1 MSEICLMGVDS
12 NSPGLLHRYAC
23 IFVIMFNHTC
33 KKATEHFEL
42 LTQKHLEGFF
52 LLVEHVIAQVGDI
65 VITTWLISFRA
76 LHIWRAIDIA
86 LNRFLIGI
94 ELQEGPKTIEY
105 ARTLIV

>member
-1 MSEICLMGVDS
+1 MVMLDH
-12 NSPGLLHRYAC
+12 PGEEAS
-23 IFVIMFNHTC
+23 
-33 KKATEHFEL
+33 EHFEL